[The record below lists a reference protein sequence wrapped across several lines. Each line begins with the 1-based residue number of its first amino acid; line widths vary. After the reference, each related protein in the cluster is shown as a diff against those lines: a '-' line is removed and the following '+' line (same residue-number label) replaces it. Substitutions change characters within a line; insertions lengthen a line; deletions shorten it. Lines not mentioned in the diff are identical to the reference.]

1 MAQLLSVQ
9 TSNSQVPVY
18 IAEISPPN
26 LRGALVSVNQ
36 VG

>member
-1 MAQLLSVQ
+1 MEKLLSVQ

-26 LRGALVSVNQ
+26 LRGGLVSVHQ